1 MRIIVRL
8 IAGHCTGPGRKV
20 RLGPAQGK
28 EDREEDEAMPH
39 PKQDG
44 EEEDLEEGQEEVGVT
59 GEEEDEGD
67 EGGHSSI
74 EDGRAHVH
82 LGENE

>member
-1 MRIIVRL
+1 
-8 IAGHCTGPGRKV
+8 
-20 RLGPAQGK
+20 
-28 EDREEDEAMPH
+28 MPH

-59 GEEEDEGD
+59 AEEEDEGD
-67 EGGHSSI
+67 EGGDSSI

-82 LGENE
+82 QGCLGSFPLVARHRQEGMADVYCRGVGLKI

>member
-1 MRIIVRL
+1 
-8 IAGHCTGPGRKV
+8 
-20 RLGPAQGK
+20 
-28 EDREEDEAMPH
+28 MPH
-39 PKQDG
+39 TKQDG

-82 LGENE
+82 LKGIE